1 MWTSWAGTSHYH
13 QYRITQQYCSKN
25 DYDRE
30 KWENMAILIVKYLHL
45 KKNYPLFHWEI
56 IIMQEIIIQLI
67 HIKLP

>member
-45 KKNYPLFHWEI
+45 KK
-56 IIMQEIIIQLI
+56 
-67 HIKLP
+67 KLPIIPLGNNYYARNNNPTDSY